1 MRISLCYNIAMNAQ
15 KHVKN
20 RLLLFT
26 LFLLLGCL
34 ACSPS
39 QNSSGLFISEVVSSN
54 RASLIEDTLGSPD
67 WVELYNGTNAAINL
81 NGYGFSDN
89 IRNLHKFVFGDVTIP
104 ANGYVVLYLSNAEGV
119 ENPDAPIAGFGLSK
133 GGENLFLTD
142 PYFGLVQEL
151 TLPALES
158 DVSYARRADGTYGF
172 TMATTPAAP
181 PEQIFD
187 SAADIYNQ
195 PTGDLM
201 ISEILPRPDGGD
213 AWVELYNASN
223 ESIRLENYCIS
234 DSAAT
239 PKRFPLPSGTLEA
252 GGYLVCSLSGA
263 KDEIAPDGSIHANFR
278 IGEDENAIYLADSS
292 GVLIDSLSWSED
304 LAVGLSVLSDEQY
317 SAFPTPAAPNSTRT
331 LKESFVQEAEEA
343 GPVRIN
349 EVQQSNAYTLT
360 DQDGDRSGWVELCNR
375 SKQEVSL
382 EGYFLSDK
390 ADAPYQFALPDR
402 VLAPGEYVVIF
413 LSAKNRVQDGEI
425 HASFKLAQSETALY
439 LSNDATCTRETFDLP
454 PQAPED
460 ISVGR
465 AEDGSMVFYAFPT
478 PWYENAAAFSDLND
492 AVKKV
497 ADVTINEV
505 FSNAAFGDDTP
516 DWIELK
522 NNTEQA
528 ISLNGWYLS
537 DSLTERKRWQMPD
550 ITLEPGGY
558 AVVYTTSEAVDEKE
572 AMASFSIAASGET
585 ICLSDPNGC
594 RVDSLATGT
603 IRAGGSAGRSPNTAE
618 ARVFF
623 SAPTPGKANEGAYF
637 TGYSPKPIFSDNTLL
652 HSDAFS
658 LSLRCMDANAEIR
671 YTTDGSEPT
680 ERSARYEAPMVIER
694 NTVVRAASF
703 RDGLLSSDIAT
714 QTFLFDAEREL
725 PILCLTTDPGNLTGP
740 DAIMAERNLYN
751 DDWERAA
758 VIEYQSG
765 QESFSVN
772 CGIRLHGNM
781 TRLTNGYGK
790 PSMKLCFR
798 GCYQN
803 PVLNYPLF
811 KDGKTTVFHDLLL
824 RNGSDMRFA
833 VIRDELL
840 TGIAYRLSDQLCVM
854 TAQYVA
860 AYFNGEYMGLYAIKE
875 AIGTG
880 YFAEHFGVTEDSVEM
895 HRPEREEHEDFLALM
910 RYAKENDLTDE
921 EHYRYM
927 ESCIDFD
934 SMIDWLIFEAYSANR
949 DLALNVR
956 YYRSM
961 ELDGKWHY
969 ALFDFDLS
977 MNTDA
982 SFDALLKGAWN
993 IIPRKLLQN
1002 KTFQDRF
1009 LTRFAYLLQHEL
1021 SQEAVLAEFDSLI
1034 AQIDEEM
1041 VLERA
1046 RWPKA
1051 LNNTWEGYALELK
1064 NEILKDRAGQLK
1076 ASIADYLNRPLAEIE
1091 AYFEK

>member
-1 MRISLCYNIAMNAQ
+1 MM
-15 KHVKN
+15 KHMHVKT
-20 RLLLFT
+20 RLLLIPII
-26 LFLLLGCL
+26 LLLGCF

-39 QNSSGLFISEVVSSN
+39 TNSSGLVISEVVSSN
-54 RASLIEDTLGSPD
+54 RTSLLEDTLGSPD

-104 ANGYVVLYLSNAEGV
+104 ANGYVLLYLSNAEAV
-119 ENPDAPIAGFGLSK
+119 ENRDASIAGFGLSK

-151 TLPALES
+151 TLPALET
-158 DVSYARRADGTYGF
+158 DVSYARRPDGTYGF
-172 TMATTPAAP
+172 TMMTTPAAP

-187 SAADIYNQ
+187 SAAEIYSQ
-195 PTGDLM
+195 PTEDLM
-201 ISEILPRPDGGD
+201 ISEIVPRPDSGY

-223 ESIRLENYCIS
+223 EAIRLENYCIS
-234 DSAAT
+234 DSSST
-239 PKRFPLPSGTLEA
+239 PKRFALPSGTLEA

-263 KDEIAPDGSIHANFR
+263 KDEIAPDGSIQANFR
-278 IGEDENAIYLADSS
+278 IGDEENAIYLADA
-292 GVLIDSLSWSED
+292 GGLLLDSLSWPAD

-317 SAFPTPAAPNSTRT
+317 SAFPTPAASNSTRT
-331 LKESFVQEAEEA
+331 LTEAFVQDAEEA
-343 GPVRIN
+343 GPVCIN
-349 EVQQSNAYTLT
+349 EVQQNNAYTLT

-375 SKQEVSL
+375 STQEVSL

-390 ADAPYQFALPDR
+390 ADAPYRFALPDA
-402 VLAPGEYVVIF
+402 VLAPGGYIVVF
-413 LSAKNRVQDGEI
+413 LSGKNRVQDGEI
-425 HASFKLAQSETALY
+425 HASFKLASEETALY
-439 LSNDATCTRETFDLP
+439 LAHDATCLRETIALP
-454 PQAPED
+454 AQPPED
-460 ISVGR
+460 ISIGQ
-465 AEDGSMVFYAFPT
+465 AEDGSMAFYAFPT
-478 PWYENAAAFSDLND
+478 PWYENATAFSSLDE

-505 FSNAAFGDDTP
+505 FSNAVFRDDTA

-522 NNTEQA
+522 NNTEQT

-537 DSLTERKRWQMPD
+537 DSLQERKRWQIPD
-550 ITLEPGGY
+550 INLEPGGY
-558 AVVYTTSEAVDEKE
+558 TVIYTANGAVDDDKS
-572 AMASFSIAASGET
+572 MASFSIAASGET

-594 RVDSLATGT
+594 RVDSFETGT
-603 IRAGGSAGRSPNTAE
+603 IRAGSSAGRSQTAE
-618 ARVFF
+618 AERVFF
-623 SAPTPGKANEGAYF
+623 SVPTPGKANEGSF
-637 TGYSPKPIFSDNTLL
+637 STGYSAKPIFSDNTLL
-652 HSDAFS
+652 HTGAFS
-658 LSLRCMDANAEIR
+658 LTLRCMDANAEVF
-671 YTTDGSEPT
+671 YTTDGSAPT
-680 ERSARYEAPMVIER
+680 RQSARYEMPISIER

-703 RDGLLSSDIAT
+703 RDGFLSSDIAT
-714 QTFLFDAEREL
+714 QTFLFGADREL
-725 PILCLTTDPGNLTGP
+725 PILCLTTDPGNLSGP
-740 DAIMAERNLYN
+740 DAIMANRNLFN

-765 QESFSVN
+765 EDSFSVN

-811 KDGKTTVFHDLLL
+811 QDGKTTVFHDLLL

-840 TGIAYRLSDQLCVM
+840 TDIAYRVSDQLCVM

-880 YFAEHFGVTEDSVEM
+880 YFAEHFGVSEESVEM
-895 HRPEREEHEDFLALM
+895 HRPEREEHEDFVALM
-910 RYAKENDLTDE
+910 RYAKENDLTQE
-921 EHYRYM
+921 ESYRYV
-927 ESCIDFD
+927 ESRIDFD

-949 DLALNVR
+949 DLGLNVR
-956 YYRSM
+956 YYRSA

-969 ALFDFDLS
+969 ALFDFDMS

-982 SFDALLKGAWN
+982 GFDALLKGAWN

-1009 LTRFAYLLQHEL
+1009 LTRFAYLLEHEL
-1021 SQEAVLAEFDSLI
+1021 SQEAVLAEFDSLTG
-1034 AQIDEEM
+1034 QIDEEM

-1046 RWPKA
+1046 RWPKS
-1051 LNNTWEGYALELK
+1051 LNNTWEGYALDLK

-1076 ASIADYLNRPLAEIE
+1076 ASIADYMNRPLSDIE
-1091 AYFEK
+1091 AYFHQ